1 MKSIFNLNKESLKD
15 LPFNVHLE
23 ADDDLNDDSFKEKAV
38 KTHVISDNII
48 VFEEES
54 LMIRMNTLPILRREE
69 LQTR

>member
-48 VFEEES
+48 VFE
-54 LMIRMNTLPILRREE
+54 RNH
-69 LQTR
+69 